1 MQGLPRFLAG
11 ILVGGLVACGGDG
24 GDTPSEG
31 GSQTE
36 SDGSMSSSATDSA
49 RSPGMSAELGA
60 VGGASR
66 GNTGAAGDPNRSS
79 AADARNAAAAPESQ
93 PGNTPVA
100 SNRSSAALPDLVL
113 DQAYL
118 LDTTR
123 FDIQRIED
131 PCAVKQG
138 CATGLGDRRVV
149 RFGSRMGNV
158 GTADFVLGVPEQEN
172 PLWTLD
178 ACSDR
183 FSLRGFAR
191 YELSDAATGQQVLVG
206 TKSEFCM
213 TDAEEWIPESGARCQ
228 SYSCKDQG
236 IRPGCADNYGTDL
249 PCQWL
254 DVTDV
259 PPGEYE
265 LNVIVNAAKTI
276 PEQDYTNDSVRL
288 RVRIDADGGSV
299 VP

>member
-1 MQGLPRFLAG
+1 MQRLPRFLAG
-11 ILVGGLVACGGDG
+11 ILLDGLVACGG
-24 GDTPSEG
+24 EG
-31 GSQTE
+31 GATQGADALRAE
-36 SDGSMSSSATDSA
+36 SDGSMTNSATDSA
-49 RSPGMSAELGA
+49 PSAGMTAPRGGAGSASPGNASGA
-60 VGGASR
+60 
-66 GNTGAAGDPNRSS
+66 GNSSPSS
-79 AADARNAAAAPESQ
+79 AADARNARAASESE
-93 PGNTPVA
+93 PGNPPVA
-100 SNRSSAALPDLVL
+100 SNQSRAALPDLVL
-113 DQAYL
+113 DPSYL

-123 FDIQRIED
+123 FDVERIVD
-131 PCAVKQG
+131 PCAVQQG

-158 GTADFVLGVPEQEN
+158 GNADFVLGVPEQQN

-191 YELSDAATGQQVLVG
+191 YELRDAATGRQVLVG

-213 TDAEEWIPESGARCQ
+213 TDAEEWIPESGAQCQ
-228 SYSCKDQG
+228 TYSCKDQG

-254 DVTDV
+254 DVSDV
-259 PPGEYE
+259 PPGQYE
-265 LNVIVNAAKTI
+265 LTVTVNAAQTI

-288 RVRIDADGGSV
+288 RLRIDADGGSL